1 MPHVYVL
8 QDLNRDDQRV
18 DSGARIETRR
28 VLGEPLDSTVNCVKK
43 AEPDLT
49 GFEGIELRIVHVRF
63 G

>member
-1 MPHVYVL
+1 MFC
-8 QDLNRDDQRV
+8 
-18 DSGARIETRR
+18 RISIGTISEWTREQGFEIR
-28 VLGEPLDSTVNCVKK
+28 RALGEPLDSTVNCLKK